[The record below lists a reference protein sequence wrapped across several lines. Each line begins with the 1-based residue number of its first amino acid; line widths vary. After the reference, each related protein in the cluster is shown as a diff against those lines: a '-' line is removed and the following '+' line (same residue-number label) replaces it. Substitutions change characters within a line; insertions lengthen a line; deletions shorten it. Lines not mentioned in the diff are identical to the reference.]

1 MIQLADCLKR
11 KGKKIPQK
19 HQNVPQSIGK
29 NKKGK
34 IIQLTSKVKVSWE
47 CYTMWK
53 KITHLDLKFTKEICM
68 YFVVSNTNVLN
79 IRVLRNQKPN

>member
-11 KGKKIPQK
+11 KGKKFPQK

-53 KITHLDLKFTKEICM
+53 KIAHLDLKFTKEICISCTYILLCQIPM
-68 YFVVSNTNVLN
+68 FLTLEF
-79 IRVLRNQKPN
+79 

>member
-53 KITHLDLKFTKEICM
+53 KNHPLRFDVYQGNM
-68 YFVVSNTNVLN
+68 YFMYLYFVDV
-79 IRVLRNQKPN
+79 